1 MTGGVGVGMEVD
13 IPPVDESARTEAQN
27 RQQQLTKP
35 PGSLGRLETVAAEIA
50 GLTAD
55 PMPTVENAAVATV
68 AADHGVAAEGV
79 SAFPQAV
86 TAQMVANFAAD
97 GAAVNALAGA
107 ADARN
112 LIVDLGVAGEY
123 PRDAGVVEKPVAPG
137 TDNIA
142 AGPAMSRAQAREA
155 VEAGREVVAE
165 HAPDADVIGLGDMGI
180 ANTTASAAVT
190 AAITGADPTTVTGH
204 GTGIDEETY
213 EHKVEVVERALEA
226 DAPAPDDGLDVLRS
240 VGGFE
245 IGGLAGIALEAAS
258 RRTPVVLDGF
268 ITGAGALVAAGID
281 ERVTDYLLPSHN
293 SVEGGH
299 AVQFDHLGL
308 EPLFDFD
315 MRLGEGTGAALA
327 IGVYRGACRAHREM
341 ATFAEAGIDT

>member
-1 MTGGVGVGMEVD
+1 MEVD
-13 IPPVDESARTEAQN
+13 IPPVDEAARAEAQE
-27 RQQQLTKP
+27 RQRRLTKP
-35 PGSLGRLETVAAEIA
+35 PGSLGRLETLAAEIA
-50 GLTAD
+50 GLTGD
-55 PMPTVENAAVATV
+55 PTPALEEAAIATV

-97 GAAVNALAGA
+97 GAAVNALAGTV
-107 ADARN
+107 DARN

-123 PRDAGVVEKPVAPG
+123 PDGAGVIEKAVAEG

-142 AGPAMSRAQAREA
+142 AGTAMSRAQAREA
-155 VEAGREVVAE
+155 VQAGREIVAE
-165 HAPDADVIGLGDMGI
+165 HAPEADVIGLGDMGI

-190 AAITGADPTTVTGH
+190 AAVTGAAPEAVTGH
-204 GTGIDEETY
+204 GTGVDEATY
-213 EHKVEVVERALEA
+213 EHKIEVVEQAL
-226 DAPAPDDGLDVLRS
+226 DAAPPDPEDGLDVLRS

-268 ITGAGALVAAGID
+268 ITGAGALVAAAID
-281 ERVTDYLLPSHN
+281 ERVTDYLLPSHD

-299 AVQFDHLGL
+299 AVQYDHLGL
-308 EPLFDFD
+308 EPLFNFD

-341 ATFAEAGIDT
+341 ATFEEAGIDA

>member
-1 MTGGVGVGMEVD
+1 MEVD
-13 IPPVDESARTEAQN
+13 IPPVDEAARAKAQE
-27 RQQQLTKP
+27 RQRQLTKP
-35 PGSLGRLETVAAEIA
+35 PGSLGRLESLAADIA
-50 GLTAD
+50 GLTGD
-55 PMPTVENAAVATV
+55 PTPRLEDAAIATV
-68 AADHGVAAEGV
+68 AGDHGVAAEGV

-97 GAAVNALAGA
+97 GAAVNALAGTVE
-107 ADARN
+107 ARN
-112 LIVDLGVAGEY
+112 LIVDLGVVGEY
-123 PRDAGVVEKPVAPG
+123 PDGEGVIEKPVAPG

-155 VEAGREVVAE
+155 IEAGRAVVAE
-165 HAPDADVIGLGDMGI
+165 HAPEADVIGLGDMGI

-190 AAITGADPTTVTGH
+190 AAITGAEPEAVTGH

-213 EHKVEVVERALEA
+213 EHKVQVVEQALDA
-226 DAPAPDDGLDVLRS
+226 DSPAPADGLDVLRS

-245 IGGLAGIALEAAS
+245 IGALAGIALEAAS

-268 ITGAGALVAAGID
+268 ITGAGALVAAAID
-281 ERVTDYLLPSHN
+281 ERVTDYLLPSHD

-299 AVQFDHLGL
+299 AVQYDHLGL

-327 IGVYRGACRAHREM
+327 IGVYQGACRAHDEM
-341 ATFAEAGIDT
+341 ATFDEAGIDT